1 MWLPQYTKEIEKIFH
16 HRAARRL
23 SDMLREARLNAEDRG
38 KPYRRSCLECVATH
52 WASEDFKKVFER
64 HKTNRA
70 SEKGGSLHTGGS
82 VNTAHTA
89 TLGTHIYIKCCF
101 KFMKLINISCFSFHL
116 LYSVSRC
123 IGEEA
128 RATCVCA

>member
-38 KPYRRSCLECVATH
+38 KPYWIGDHAWNVLQQH
-52 WASEDFKKVFER
+52 WGSDGFKKVSER

-82 VNTAHTA
+82 VNTAQIRQRLVHT
-89 TLGTHIYIKCCF
+89 YI
-101 KFMKLINISCFSFHL
+101 LNVVL
-116 LYSVSRC
+116 NL
-123 IGEEA
+123 
-128 RATCVCA
+128 